1 MVISTEERNLD
12 SLPDIRPLFFRLGRQ
27 ETHLGNGQLKRHLLF
42 CYEGKMNLEKIT
54 ISEKFSK
61 LPSGDYAV
69 GLIAKMNNYEF
80 KIVKF
85 KGDFVWHSHSETDE
99 TFIIVEGTM
108 VMNFRD
114 RKIEVN
120 AGEMIVIPKG
130 VEHKPS
136 SEKGYKAILI
146 EPEGVPN
153 TGDVQSER
161 TINKI
166 EWV

>member
-1 MVISTEERNLD
+1 MK
-12 SLPDIRPLFFRLGRQ
+12 F
-27 ETHLGNGQLKRHLLF
+27 
-42 CYEGKMNLEKIT
+42 EKIN
-54 ISEKFSK
+54 ISEKFGK
-61 LPSGDYAV
+61 LPAGDYAV
-69 GLIAKMNNYEF
+69 GVIAKMNDYEF

-85 KGDFVWHSHSETDE
+85 KGDFVWHSHLDTDE
-99 TFIIVEGTM
+99 TFIIVEGTLI
-108 VMNFRD
+108 MNFHD
-114 RKIEVN
+114 REVEVH

-136 SEKGYKAILI
+136 SENGYKALLI

-161 TINKI
+161 TIAKV

>member
-1 MVISTEERNLD
+1 MK
-12 SLPDIRPLFFRLGRQ
+12 F
-27 ETHLGNGQLKRHLLF
+27 
-42 CYEGKMNLEKIT
+42 EKIN
-54 ISEKFSK
+54 ISEKFGK
-61 LPSGDYAV
+61 LPAGDYAV
-69 GLIAKMNNYEF
+69 GVIAKMNDYEF

-85 KGDFVWHSHSETDE
+85 KGDFVWHSHPDTDE
-99 TFIIVEGTM
+99 TFIIVEGTLI
-108 VMNFRD
+108 MNFHD
-114 RKIEVN
+114 REVEVH

-136 SEKGYKAILI
+136 SENGYKALLI

-161 TINKI
+161 TIAKV

>member
-1 MVISTEERNLD
+1 MK
-12 SLPDIRPLFFRLGRQ
+12 P
-27 ETHLGNGQLKRHLLF
+27 
-42 CYEGKMNLEKIT
+42 EKIN
-54 ISEKFSK
+54 ILNKFSK

-69 GLIAKMNNYEF
+69 GLIAKMNDYDI

-85 KGDFVWHSHSETDE
+85 KGEFIWHSHPETDE
-99 TFIIVEGTM
+99 TFIIIEGTL

-114 RKIEVN
+114 RKVEVH

-136 SEKGYKAILI
+136 SEDGYKAILI

-153 TGDVQSER
+153 TGDVQSEI
-161 TINKI
+161 TIAKF

>member
-1 MVISTEERNLD
+1 M
-12 SLPDIRPLFFRLGRQ
+12 
-27 ETHLGNGQLKRHLLF
+27 K
-42 CYEGKMNLEKIT
+42 LEKINLL
-54 ISEKFSK
+54 EKFEK
-61 LPSGDYAV
+61 LPVGDYAV
-69 GLIAKMNNYEF
+69 GVIAKMNNYEF

-85 KGDFVWHSHSETDE
+85 KGDFVWHSHPDTDE
-99 TFIIVEGTM
+99 TFIIIEGTL

-114 RKIEVN
+114 RKVEVL

-136 SEKGYKAILI
+136 SENGYKALLI

-153 TGDVQSER
+153 TGDVQSEM
-161 TINKI
+161 TIAKV

>member
-1 MVISTEERNLD
+1 MES
-12 SLPDIRPLFFRLGRQ
+12 
-27 ETHLGNGQLKRHLLF
+27 
-42 CYEGKMNLEKIT
+42 EKIN
-54 ISEKFSK
+54 ILDKFGK
-61 LPSGDYAV
+61 LPAGDYAV
-69 GLIAKMNNYEF
+69 GVIAKMNDYEF

-85 KGDFVWHSHSETDE
+85 KGDFVWHTHPDTDE
-99 TFIIVEGTM
+99 TFIIVEGTL

-130 VEHKPS
+130 IKHKPS
-136 SEKGYKAILI
+136 SVTGYKAILI

-153 TGDVQSER
+153 TGDVQSEM
-161 TINKI
+161 TIAKT

>member
-1 MVISTEERNLD
+1 MT
-12 SLPDIRPLFFRLGRQ
+12 
-27 ETHLGNGQLKRHLLF
+27 T
-42 CYEGKMNLEKIT
+42 EKINL
-54 ISEKFSK
+54 SDKFGK
-61 LPSGDYAV
+61 LPAGDYAV
-69 GLIAKMNNYEF
+69 RLVAKMNNYDF

-85 KGDFVWHSHSETDE
+85 KGDFIWHSHPETDE
-99 TFIIVEGTM
+99 TFIVLEGTL

-114 RKIEVN
+114 RKVEVH

-136 SEKGYKAILI
+136 SDNGYKALLI

-153 TGDVQSER
+153 TGDVQSEV
-161 TINKI
+161 TIEKL